1 MKKNVLS
8 LITMLFVLNCAYA
21 QQNTHLVASKETIY
35 GISKQYN
42 IPIEKLYE
50 WNPGLKENGLKEGQ
64 ILKLAPSANVAVDST
79 SKVNSINQI
88 KVEAGETV
96 YSLAVNYKT
105 TVSKIFELNP
115 EVEKNGLKEGQL
127 LILPSNSIVEKNRL
141 YTKEV
146 KEISNPLPISTKSDL
161 LNNKNVQTI
170 IVQPKET
177 LYNISKSYN
186 VTIEQLI
193 QWNPQLESSGLQTG
207 MELIVAKPSVKK
219 YDLIPEQ
226 SAEFHKV
233 PVKAEGNPKVY
244 DFSKAKSHRNLS
256 ILLPFN
262 IEQFNFNQPISIRQ
276 RLNKDVFL
284 NMTLDFYSGALLAI
298 EEAKDKNLPLTVSIL
313 DSKEANRSMDVQKLL
328 REIDIQKTDVV
339 IGPFYQKN
347 VDAVSKALE
356 GTEVLVVSPLSVEK
370 GQPYANQLHAMP
382 NTEDL
387 SSAMLDYILKQN
399 QNVVAVCKDNQRLS
413 FFENQHFSAVSA
425 SGLKSTTIQE
435 KLSKTQKNYVILDS
449 NNLQTAIDLVQ
460 MLNKLQKEYDIQL
473 VVLDKTDFLDSTEL
487 DIKQLANLHL
497 MYPSITLDADNHSST
512 EFTKWYTEVYGYKP
526 NRFAIRGYDLT
537 KDVIERMFLS
547 DDRAANIF
555 DQQTQRVANKFAY
568 VVENGGVYNKAVY
581 ILYYDKDLTIK
592 EAK

>member
-1 MKKNVLS
+1 
-8 LITMLFVLNCAYA
+8 MLFVLNSAFA

-42 IPIEKLYE
+42 ISIEKLYE
-50 WNPGLKENGLKEGQ
+50 WNPGVKENGLKEGQ
-64 ILKLAPSANVAVDST
+64 ILKLTPSTNVAVDST
-79 SKVNSINQI
+79 SKLSSINKI

-127 LILPSNSIVEKNRL
+127 LILPSDSIVEKNRM
-141 YTKEV
+141 YTEEIKEV
-146 KEISNPLPISTKSDL
+146 NNPLPISAKSDL
-161 LNNKNVQTI
+161 LKNKNVQTI

-177 LYNISKSYN
+177 LYNISKTYN

-207 MELIVAKPSVKK
+207 MEFVVAKPSVKK
-219 YDLIPEQ
+219 YDLLPEQ
-226 SAEFHKV
+226 SAEFQKIS
-233 PVKAEGNPKVY
+233 VKAEENPKVY

-298 EEAKDKNLPLTVSIL
+298 EEAKEKNLPLTVSIL

-328 REIDIQKTDVV
+328 REIDIKKADVI

-387 SSAMLDYILKQN
+387 SSSMLNYVLKQN
-399 QNVVAVCKDNQRLS
+399 QNVVAVCKNNQRLS
-413 FFENQHFSAVSA
+413 FFEKQHISAVSA
-425 SGLKSTTIQE
+425 SGLKSVTIQE
-435 KLSKTQKNYVILDS
+435 RLSKTQKNYVILDS
-449 NNLQTAIDLVQ
+449 DNLQTAIDLVQ
-460 MLNKLQKEYDIQL
+460 MLNKLQKDYDIQM
-473 VVLDKTDFLDSTEL
+473 VVLDKSDILDSSEL
-487 DIKQLANLHL
+487 DVKQLANLHL
-497 MYPSITLDADNHSST
+497 MYPSITLDVDTPTGN
-512 EFTKWYTEVYGYKP
+512 EFSKRYTEVYGYKP

-555 DQQTQRVANKFAY
+555 NKQTQYVANKFAY